1 MKPAA
6 PEVKLVID
14 IETVPDTSLPQ
25 PEPTEKRPDPF
36 GAPPAWKIVEIGVLS
51 LVDWQA
57 KRLSALSTEGGG
69 ERGMLERLIDGV
81 QRTKDITLV
90 TWNGRHFDLPVIA
103 ARAMHHGLSWPW
115 YYSRKSV
122 RKRYDNDGHW
132 DINDDIADYGSA
144 DRSNLDLV
152 AKSIGMPGKYSS
164 AHGSKVAEMEAA
176 GQHDLV
182 SRYCLEDVLQTAAI
196 MLRFAL
202 LRGDLSLD
210 VYRAAAEKLLV
221 SCDEGAPLAEMGK
234 HIDRERFLLP
244 VPALTLMTQEVA

>member
-1 MKPAA
+1 MKPAT
-6 PEVKLVID
+6 PDIKLVID
-14 IETVPDTSLPQ
+14 IETIPDASLPQ

-36 GAPPAWKIVEIGVLS
+36 GAPASWKIVEIGVLS

-57 KRLSALSTEGGG
+57 KRLSALSTEGTD
-69 ERGMLERLIDGV
+69 ERSMIERFIDGV
-81 QRTKDITLV
+81 QRTKGITIV
-90 TWNGRHFDLPVIA
+90 TWNGRHFDLPAIA
-103 ARAMHHGLSWPW
+103 ARAMHHGLAWPW
-115 YYSRKSV
+115 YYQRKSI

-132 DINDDIADYGSA
+132 DINDDIADYGGA

-152 AKSIGMPGKYSS
+152 ARSIGMPGKYSS

-202 LRGDLSLD
+202 LRGDIDLMA
-210 VYRAAAEKLLV
+210 YRTAAEKLLT
-221 SCDEGAPLAEMGK
+221 SCDEDAPLAEMGR

-244 VPALTLMTQEVA
+244 APALKPLVSEIP